1 MGTLN
6 GFSPRPAVQMRTL
19 RQPPVHRHTR
29 TGQKSGPKGPVLKRG
44 PPPLQQGRLGMER
57 VGWDAPSGQSG

>member
-29 TGQKSGPKGPVLKRG
+29 MGQRSGPKE
-44 PPPLQQGRLGMER
+44 QQDR
-57 VGWDAPSGQSG
+57 S